1 MRSRLT
7 TTFLVVLA
15 LTLTAC
21 GGDDAA
27 DTTDAVDTTEAVDTT
42 DAVTDT
48 TQDTTD
54 TTEDMTDT
62 TEGTT
67 DTTGTTADFETIT
80 PGTLTVCTDAP
91 YPPMEFEENGEF
103 TGFDIELMRAMA
115 SNLGLDL
122 EVVNTGFDPIT
133 SGLAMEA
140 GDCDIAAASITI
152 TEDRAE
158 NIAFTDGYF
167 SGDQSLL
174 VPADSDV
181 SSLDDLAGQSLA
193 VQTGTTGEIYAQEN
207 APEDTELVSF
217 ENPGDLFL
225 ALESDQV
232 QGVLQDIVPNAAYA
246 RDNESA
252 VVAETYPTEEEYGFA
267 ASLEG
272 SEALIEAI
280 NEQLQVVRDDGTY
293 DEIYEEFFPQG

>member
-1 MRSRLT
+1 MKSIRLLSLC
-7 TTFLVVLA
+7 LVAVLA
-15 LTLTAC
+15 LVAC
-21 GGDDAA
+21 GDDEPGTETTIGS
-27 DTTDAVDTTEAVDTT
+27 DTTAGSDTTEPA
-42 DAVTDT
+42 
-48 TQDTTD
+48 TD
-54 TTEDMTDT
+54 TTEPMTDT
-62 TEGTT
+62 TEGSTE
-67 DTTGTTADFETIT
+67 TTGEATADFETVT
-80 PGTLTVCTDAP
+80 EGTLTVCTDAP
-91 YPPMEFEENGEF
+91 YPPMEYEEDGEF
-103 TGFDIELMRAMA
+103 TGFDIELMRVIA

-122 EVVNTGFDPIT
+122 AVVNTGFDPIT

-152 TEDRAE
+152 TEERAE
-158 NIAFTDGYF
+158 SIAFTDGYF

-174 VPADSDV
+174 VPADSEAD
-181 SSLDDLAGQSLA
+181 SLDDLAGQSLA

-246 RDNESA
+246 RDNDTA
-252 VVAETYPTEEEYGFA
+252 VVAETYPTDEEYGFA

-272 SEALIEAI
+272 SEALIEAV
-280 NEQLQVVRDDGTY
+280 NEQLQVVQDDGTY
-293 DEIYEEFFPQG
+293 DELYQEFFPQG